1 MSVRFTWLRPGGWV
15 RLGVVAAVAILFAT
29 PMLWALGAFGNGDEA
44 IRRGLIFLF
53 AGLWFGIGTGYAAG
67 WALRG
72 FILRSKEPD
81 DDEEPAPVRPAARP
95 AVQPARPA
103 VQPARP
109 GH

>member
-29 PMLWALGAFGNGDEA
+29 PMLWALGAFGDGDEA

-53 AGLWFGIGTGYAAG
+53 AGLWFGIGTGYAAS

-72 FILRSKEPD
+72 FVVRSKEPD
-81 DDEEPAPVRPAARP
+81 DDEDSSPARPSARP
-95 AVQPARPA
+95 APAPHP
-103 VQPARP
+103 PARP